1 MNKKRILIADE
12 NKIVRETISSALMDN
27 YFVYT
32 AQDGFVLYKKYL
44 ELKPDLIILNRDL
57 STFNGYEIC
66 KRIRET
72 DKKINLLVLSD
83 RDEKFYIERFLSTDI
98 QGYFIIKNTNIK
110 SVLKTAEK
118 CLERNGK
125 EKISVTGILSEKERD
140 ISISMEE
147 YDLISYLLKGKISKE
162 YKYGVEDQIKN
173 ILKKYKCKTIIEV
186 ISKMKLNRL
195 YKM

>member
-12 NKIVRETISSALMDN
+12 NKIVRETVSSALMDN

-72 DKKINLLVLSD
+72 DKEIRLMILSD
-83 RDEKFYIERFLSTDI
+83 SDDKFYIERFLSTDI
-98 QGYFIIKNTNIK
+98 QGYFIIKNTNIN
-110 SVLKTAEK
+110 SILKTVER
-118 CLERNGK
+118 CLRKNGK
-125 EKISVTGILSEKERD
+125 NKITVTGILSEDVKD
-140 ISISMEE
+140 ITVSMAD
-147 YDLISYLLKGKISKE
+147 YDLLRYLLKGKISPE
-162 YKYGVEDQIKN
+162 NKYETEDQIKN
-173 ILKKYKCKTIIEV
+173 ILKKYKSKSIIEV
-186 ISKMKLNRL
+186 ITKIKLSRL